1 MGRVRVEREIIW
13 WRVRGERVVRE
24 SREGEGLKRVR
35 RVRGEREWEDERES
49 GEGEV
54 NGRVL

>member
-1 MGRVRVEREIIW
+1 MREIIW
-13 WRVRGERVVRE
+13 CRVRGERVVRE
-24 SREGEGLKRVR
+24 SREGEGLERVR
-35 RVRGEREWEDERES
+35 RVRGEREWEDERKS